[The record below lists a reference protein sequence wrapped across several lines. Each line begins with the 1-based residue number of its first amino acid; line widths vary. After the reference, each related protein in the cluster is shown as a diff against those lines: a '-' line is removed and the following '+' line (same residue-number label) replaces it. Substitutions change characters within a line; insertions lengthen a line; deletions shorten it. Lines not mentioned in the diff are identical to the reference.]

1 MMEHLGW
8 LSVFVGC
15 NLCSWAEDV
24 GQNAM
29 IDLQV
34 KKYSVLAE
42 DVGQNAMI
50 DLQVKNYSVLQ
61 VGGAHI

>member
-1 MMEHLGW
+1 
-8 LSVFVGC
+8 
-15 NLCSWAEDV
+15 LCSWAEDV

-34 KKYSVLAE
+34 KKAE

-50 DLQVKNYSVLQ
+50 DLQVNKY
-61 VGGAHI
+61 